1 MADEFQALV
10 DNGTWRFRL
19 WLTMVLGAL
28 FLGLL
33 ELMWVPASGFS
44 SINFIQMVLL
54 HVTKLDGLFMAF
66 LSSMA

>member
-33 ELMWVPASGFS
+33 ELMWLLANGFS
-44 SINFIQMVLL
+44 SINFIQMILL
-54 HVTKLDGLFMAF
+54 HVIKLDGLSVDF